1 MSFGLI
7 LLGLTTISARAIDK
21 AELDNRIRLLTG
33 KFEALEQKADK
44 KIPAELLAKA
54 QGIILMDR
62 TKAGFVFAYQGGGG
76 LAMVK
81 NPKTKLWSP
90 VAFMSAN
97 EGSLGFQIG
106 GEQTFFA
113 ILLMDTNA
121 TRILTEP
128 TFELGGEA
136 RGTAG
141 DQTGAAEGVVPSGQP
156 PVLVFSDR
164 KGLYGGASL
173 KAGAISPDERAN
185 ITYYGQAATV
195 ADILFGDK
203 VKPSEAAQELAAKL
217 NELAGKKGK

>member
-1 MSFGLI
+1 M
-7 LLGLTTISARAIDK
+7 LLGLTAVSARAIDK

-81 NPKTKLWSP
+81 NPKTKRWSP
-90 VAFMSAN
+90 AAFMSAN

-121 TRILTEP
+121 TRVLTEP

-141 DQTGAAEGVVPSGQP
+141 DQTGAAEGVVPAGQP

-173 KAGAISPDERAN
+173 KAGAISPDDRAN
-185 ITYYGQAATV
+185 VLYYGQSVTV

-203 VKPSEAAQELAAKL
+203 VKASDATQELVGKL
-217 NELAGKKGK
+217 NEYAGKKAK